1 MEKHIFH
8 VLRVAEVV
16 SIAPWI
22 ILIFQSGQKSEVE
35 EPVYAP
41 FELNLE
47 PRMRVID
54 SKLGFKV
61 VPLGK
66 DGLL

>member
-1 MEKHIFH
+1 MEEHIFH

-16 SIAPWI
+16 SIAPWVI
-22 ILIFQSGQKSEVE
+22 VIFQSGKQSEVE

-41 FELNLE
+41 FELDLE
-47 PRMRVID
+47 PRMRVVD
-54 SKLGFKV
+54 RKLGFKV
-61 VPLGK
+61 VSLGK